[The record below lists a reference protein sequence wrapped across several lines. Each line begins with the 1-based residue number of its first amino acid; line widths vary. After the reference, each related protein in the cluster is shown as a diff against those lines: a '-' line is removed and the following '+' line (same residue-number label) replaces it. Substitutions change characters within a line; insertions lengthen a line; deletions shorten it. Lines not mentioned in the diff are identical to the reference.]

1 MVKRYPALCSKRDD
15 PATFAFVIA
24 AVRSTVLPVIAL
36 LAWGATAWAAQPV
49 KEHVDLKVVSR
60 SDGGTRFVHTGSA
73 TGTFA
78 GSVRSK
84 ITLAHSV
91 VLSGVVTIR
100 AKGGTVT
107 MKVNGRARS
116 LSVRTKFNGTA
127 AITGG
132 TGKYAHAKGT
142 GQFTGVVNRS
152 TWHATI
158 DATGS
163 FTS

>member
-1 MVKRYPALCSKRDD
+1 M
-15 PATFAFVIA
+15 FVIA
-24 AVRSTVLPVIAL
+24 AARSTVLLAIAS
-36 LAWGATAWAAQPV
+36 LAWGATALAAQPV

-60 SDGGTRFVHTGSA
+60 TGGGTKFVHTGAA

-78 GSVRSK
+78 GSVRSR

-100 AKGGTVT
+100 ARGGTVR
-107 MKVNGRARS
+107 MKVDGRARS
-116 LSVRTKFNGTA
+116 LSLRTKFNGTA
-127 AITGG
+127 TITGG
-132 TGKYAHAKGT
+132 TGKYAHAKGS

-158 DATGS
+158 DASGS

>member
-1 MVKRYPALCSKRDD
+1 
-15 PATFAFVIA
+15 VIA
-24 AVRSTVLPVIAL
+24 AARSTFLLVIAL
-36 LAWGATAWAAQPV
+36 LVWGSTALAAQPV

-60 SDGGTRFVHTGSA
+60 TAGGTRFVHTGTAS
-73 TGTFA
+73 GTFA
-78 GSVRSK
+78 GSVKSR

-91 VLSGVVTIR
+91 VLTGVVTIR
-100 AKGGTVT
+100 ARGGTVT

-127 AITGG
+127 TITGG
-132 TGKYAHAKGT
+132 TGKYAHAKGS

-158 DATGS
+158 DASGS